1 VSRPLPVTLDL
12 TPGQALDCYL
22 EHLAE
27 ANGMST
33 AGLLT
38 LVRGGGGAS
47 ATRFLMLHPAGP
59 TTRRLACVARLHPPR

>member
-1 VSRPLPVTLDL
+1 VSPPLPVTLDL
-12 TPGQALDCYL
+12 RPGQALDCYL

-38 LVRGGGGAS
+38 LVRGGGD
-47 ATRFLMLHPAGP
+47 PARPGS
-59 TTRRLACVARLHPPR
+59 